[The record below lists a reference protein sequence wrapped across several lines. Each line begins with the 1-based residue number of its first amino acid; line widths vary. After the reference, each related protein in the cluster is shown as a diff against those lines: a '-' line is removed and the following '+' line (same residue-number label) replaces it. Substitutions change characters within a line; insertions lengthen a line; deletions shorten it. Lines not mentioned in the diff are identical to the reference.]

1 MINPGSLGSSFT
13 GSTLPPV
20 FGEAY
25 DYWQFAENR
34 TQYASLRA
42 DVVGLRLATALRMF
56 CGMRGLVK
64 AVTRR
69 YFFKQTERGVGATA
83 LSTLLHHDFRLTDI
97 SEKVFK
103 QLLV

>member
-1 MINPGSLGSSFT
+1 
-13 GSTLPPV
+13 
-20 FGEAY
+20 
-25 DYWQFAENR
+25 
-34 TQYASLRA
+34 
-42 DVVGLRLATALRMF
+42 
-56 CGMRGLVK
+56 MRGLVK